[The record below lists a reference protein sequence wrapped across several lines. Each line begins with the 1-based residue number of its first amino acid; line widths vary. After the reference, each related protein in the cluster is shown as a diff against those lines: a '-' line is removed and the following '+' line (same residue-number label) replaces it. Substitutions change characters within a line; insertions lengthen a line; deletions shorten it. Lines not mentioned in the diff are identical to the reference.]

1 MTVGYSPYFSP
12 TRKGAVMRH
21 AIEKTED
28 TAQYVVGGTIFTIVA
43 AMTAVVMAIGFPVME
58 AIDWLRRRG

>member
-1 MTVGYSPYFSP
+1 
-12 TRKGAVMRH
+12 MRH